1 MSPQRWGSFD
11 TWSNAIFPLA
21 GAVGAVGHGAPG
33 ALFALSMMYL
43 GISSAL
49 FHSKAIPWGNTA
61 DVLAM
66 YVVTIGL
73 VVVSSGLALFDGV
86 VAAVA
91 MGLVGGVGAFLLRF
105 KLPGVRMQAKIGAIA
120 GAMVLVVAVRAG
132 VSELVQASSAP
143 DLRLLLVSIGF
154 FALALVCRALVD
166 QYGGHDTRRGSVA
179 AGLWHILAGL
189 GFLVW
194 FQAVA

>member
-1 MSPQRWGSFD
+1 MSAQRWGSFD

-33 ALFALSMMYL
+33 ALFALSMIYL
-43 GISSAL
+43 GISSAG
-49 FHSKAIPWGNTA
+49 FHSKAVPWGNTA

-66 YVVTIGL
+66 YFVVIGL
-73 VVVSSGLALFDGV
+73 AIVSSGLALFDGV

-105 KLPGVRMQAKIGAIA
+105 KLPGVRMQAKIGALA
-120 GAMVLVVAVRAG
+120 GGMILLVAVRAAVAG
-132 VSELVQASSAP
+132 PESVP
-143 DLRLLLVSIGF
+143 DFPLLVVSVGF
-154 FALALVCRALVD
+154 FGLALFCRALVD
-166 QYGGHDTRRGSVA
+166 KYGGHDTRKGSVA
-179 AGLWHILAGL
+179 AGFWHILAGL

-194 FQAVA
+194 FLAVV